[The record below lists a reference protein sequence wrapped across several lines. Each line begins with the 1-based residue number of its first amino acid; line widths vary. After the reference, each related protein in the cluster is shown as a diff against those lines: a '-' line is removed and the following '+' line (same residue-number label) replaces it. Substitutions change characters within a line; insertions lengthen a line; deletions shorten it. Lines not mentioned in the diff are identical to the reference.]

1 MNETAPMTRNPYTKR
16 TLVRAILATVAIA
29 NLSACNSL
37 NERQSI
43 SAQVQ
48 ADVDVV
54 RNKLE
59 QVRTVDARV
68 AEVGREINAAWL
80 GGQTVKVARKSQLP
94 AVLRQPIRYSLPDS
108 PTLQVHAERISKII
122 GIPVRVTTDA
132 LVPLSALASSTGP
145 SSAATQDAPSG
156 GAPRVPAALNGVLP
170 APLAMSG
177 PANAPLKRG
186 FIIDQMSM
194 IGGTY
199 EPVNLLD
206 RLCASFGVGW
216 DYSHRDNA
224 VTISRLVTRTYTVAT
239 ILNTDKIGNTI
250 TKRTSAG
257 ETNGSGSSGNGA
269 AQAGS
274 GSSSS
279 DVNVKSEASFEVV
292 KSIKDAL
299 ETTLTPSVGKYAVS
313 TSGIITVTD
322 TREVHD
328 QVRTLIDAENKA
340 LGRQIRVRMQVVEI
354 TTNDNSNLGVD
365 WSWAINNAAAKWT
378 GGIYSPSGQ
387 STTTGMGQL
396 GVIRTGDNSTT
407 RSFIQAL
414 ATVGK
419 VTVRKD
425 ETYSMLNNRPSS
437 VATTESYMYP
447 ARSGSASSANVGS
460 PTVVPSVEPGQLTTG
475 TFLTMLASVQPNG
488 SVVMQFAMDA
498 STRGESKT
506 FVSNG
511 VTLEY
516 PPSNANQYS
525 LYGSAP
531 SGETALLAGI
541 DSSQRTSTDRS
552 LDGALSPLLGGS
564 MVNST
569 SRRAVLVLL
578 TPQIIEGVL

>member
-1 MNETAPMTRNPYTKR
+1 MNETAPMTRTPYTKR
-16 TLVRAILATVAIA
+16 TLVRAILATLAIA
-29 NLSACNSL
+29 NFSACNSL
-37 NERQSI
+37 NERQAI
-43 SAQVQ
+43 SNQVQ
-48 ADVDVV
+48 ADVELV
-54 RNKLE
+54 RNKLD
-59 QVRTVDARV
+59 QIRTTDART

-80 GGQTVKVARKSQLP
+80 GGQTVKVARRSQLP
-94 AVLRQPIRYSLPDS
+94 AVLRQPIRYSSPDS

-132 LVPLSALASSTGP
+132 LIPLSALGSATGQ
-145 SSAATQDAPSG
+145 SSAAIQDGSSSG
-156 GAPRVPAALNGVLP
+156 AARVPAALTGALP
-170 APLAMSG
+170 APLAMYG
-177 PANAPLKRG
+177 PVNAPLKRG

-216 DYSHRDNA
+216 DYSHKDNA

-239 ILNTDKIGNTI
+239 ILNTDTIGNTI
-250 TKRTSAG
+250 TKRSSTGDS
-257 ETNGSGSSGNGA
+257 SGSSNGA
-269 AQAGS
+269 TQAGS
-274 GSSSS
+274 GTSSS
-279 DVNVKSEASFEVV
+279 DVNVKSSASFEVI

-354 TTNDNSNLGVD
+354 TTNDDSNLGVD
-365 WSWAINNAAAKWT
+365 WSWAINNAAAKWS

-387 STTTGMGQL
+387 SSTTGMGQL

-419 VTVRKD
+419 VTIRKD

-437 VATTESYMYP
+437 VATTESYVYP
-447 ARSGSASSANVGS
+447 ARSGSASSANTGTGS

-498 STRGESKT
+498 SMRGESKT

-531 SGETALLAGI
+531 SGQTALLAGI

-552 LDGALSPLLGGS
+552 MDGALSPLLGGS
-564 MVNST
+564 IVSST
-569 SRRAVLVLL
+569 SRHAVLVLL